1 MLEAKKLPRIWILK
15 GSAAKRAQEHLS
27 CFFLLFS
34 FSPRAANLLEGSR
47 CSGSARGGDGQVSCM
62 VGFRAGEHSDIY
74 KCMVNG
80 TRRSSGIASL
90 LGFA

>member
-1 MLEAKKLPRIWILK
+1 MRVRRNT
-15 GSAAKRAQEHLS
+15 GSIIFVSSARGQETSLH
-27 CFFLLFS
+27 
-34 FSPRAANLLEGSR
+34 LLEGSW
-47 CSGSARGGDGQVSCM
+47 CPGGAGGGDGQALCI

>member
-1 MLEAKKLPRIWILK
+1 MLEAKKLPCIWILK
-15 GSAAKRAQEHLS
+15 GSAAKRAREHFS
-27 CFFLLFS
+27 CFFS
-34 FSPRAANLLEGSR
+34 FSSRAADLLEGSW
-47 CSGSARGGDGQVSCM
+47 CPGGAGGGDGQALCI

-74 KCMVNG
+74 KSMVNG